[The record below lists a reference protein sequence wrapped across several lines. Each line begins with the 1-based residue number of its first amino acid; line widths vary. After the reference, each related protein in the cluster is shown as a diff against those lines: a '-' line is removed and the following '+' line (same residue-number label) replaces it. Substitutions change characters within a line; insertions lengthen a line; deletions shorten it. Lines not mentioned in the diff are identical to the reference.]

1 MRKTN
6 LVLAVALV
14 FGLAACGGNEPAAT
28 DEVAT
33 TGEAAASAEAADPAP
48 ADAPAPQQPATA
60 AADASLKLEE
70 IDAYV
75 RGMQKEIELL
85 KAAGEK
91 VKQAR
96 AAKDEQAE
104 LSAITEMAMGDF
116 DTPAAAAAGLPV
128 PRWQEVKRKIAAT
141 IGGVDTRRQMQDM
154 AGNTEGLTPE
164 QIAEQQ
170 RNAEA
175 MLASIPDPYAGL
187 EPAVAEALKTR
198 HDELARLNAESIG
211 ARMSV
216 Q

>member
-6 LVLAVALV
+6 LAMAMAILV
-14 FGLAACGGNEPAAT
+14 SLSACGGGEPAAT
-28 DEVAT
+28 DEAT
-33 TGEAAASAEAADPAP
+33 ASAEAATEPAP
-48 ADAPAPQQPATA
+48 ATAPDTPSQPATA
-60 AADASLKLEE
+60 AADTSLKLAE
-70 IDAYV
+70 IDAYA

-96 AAKDEQAE
+96 AAKDDQAE

-116 DTPAAAAAGLPV
+116 DTPAAQAAGLPV
-128 PRWQEVKRKIAAT
+128 ARWQEVKRKVTAT
-141 IGGVDTRRQMQDM
+141 IGGVDTREQMQDM
-154 AGNTEGLTPE
+154 AGNTEGMTPE
-164 QIAEQQ
+164 QAAEHQ

-187 EPAVAEALKTR
+187 APAVVEALKAR
-198 HDELARLNAESIG
+198 HDELVRLNAESIG
-211 ARMSV
+211 VRMGA

>member
-6 LVLAVALV
+6 LALALALA
-14 FGLAACGGNEPAAT
+14 FGLSACGGGSEPEAT
-28 DEVAT
+28 D
-33 TGEAAASAEAADPAP
+33 AAAAPTESAEAAP
-48 ADAPAPQQPATA
+48 ADAPAPTQPATA
-60 AADASLKLEE
+60 AADASLKLDE

-104 LSAITEMAMGDF
+104 LSALTEMAMGDF
-116 DTPAAAAAGLPV
+116 DTPSAEAAGLPV
-128 PRWQEVKRKIAAT
+128 ARWQEVKPKVTAV
-141 IGGVDTRRQMQDM
+141 IGGVDTHPQMQGM
-154 AGNTEGLTPE
+154 AGNTEGMTPE
-164 QIAEQQ
+164 QAAEHQH
-170 RNAEA
+170 NAEA

-187 EPAVAEALKTR
+187 DPAVVEALKTR
-198 HDELARLNAESIG
+198 HDELAQLNAESIG
-211 ARMSV
+211 LRMSV

>member
-6 LVLAVALV
+6 LALAMALAA
-14 FGLAACGGNEPAAT
+14 GLAACGGNEPAAG
-28 DEVAT
+28 E
-33 TGEAAASAEAADPAP
+33 EAAAPAGPTQAAP
-48 ADAPAPQQPATA
+48 ADAPAPPAQPSTA
-60 AADASLKLEE
+60 AADTSLKLEE

-75 RGMQKEIELL
+75 RGMQKEVELL

-96 AAKDEQAE
+96 AAKDDQAE

-116 DTPAAAAAGLPV
+116 DTPAAEAAGLPV
-128 PRWQEVKRKIAAT
+128 ARWQEVKRKITAT
-141 IGGVDTRRQMQDM
+141 IGGVDTRRQMQEM

-164 QIAEQQ
+164 QVAEQQ

-175 MLASIPDPYAGL
+175 LLASIPDPYAGL
-187 EPAVAEALKTR
+187 DPAVVEALKAR

-211 ARMSV
+211 ARMGA

>member
-6 LVLAVALV
+6 LALAMALAA
-14 FGLAACGGNEPAAT
+14 GLAACGGNEAAT
-28 DEVAT
+28 
-33 TGEAAASAEAADPAP
+33 GEETAAPAEPTQAAP
-48 ADAPAPQQPATA
+48 ADAPAPPAQPSTA
-60 AADASLKLEE
+60 AADTSLKLEE

-75 RGMQKEIELL
+75 RGMQKEVELL

-96 AAKDEQAE
+96 AAKDDQAE

-116 DTPAAAAAGLPV
+116 DTPAAEAAGLPV
-128 PRWQEVKRKIAAT
+128 ARWQEVKRKITAT
-141 IGGVDTRRQMQDM
+141 IGGVDTRRQMQEM

-164 QIAEQQ
+164 QVAEQQ

-175 MLASIPDPYAGL
+175 LLASIPDPYAGL
-187 EPAVAEALKTR
+187 DPAVVEALKAR

-211 ARMSV
+211 ARMGA

>member
-6 LVLAVALV
+6 LALAMALAA
-14 FGLAACGGNEPAAT
+14 GLAACGGNEPA
-28 DEVAT
+28 
-33 TGEAAASAEAADPAP
+33 TGEETAAPAEPTQAAP
-48 ADAPAPQQPATA
+48 ADAPAPPAQPSTA
-60 AADASLKLEE
+60 AADTSLKLEE

-75 RGMQKEIELL
+75 RGMQKEVELL

-96 AAKDEQAE
+96 AAKDDQAE

-116 DTPAAAAAGLPV
+116 DTPAAEAAGLPV
-128 PRWQEVKRKIAAT
+128 ARWQEVKRKITAT
-141 IGGVDTRRQMQDM
+141 IGGVDTRRQMQEM

-164 QIAEQQ
+164 QVAEQQ

-175 MLASIPDPYAGL
+175 LLASIPDPYAGL
-187 EPAVAEALKTR
+187 DPAVVEALKAR

-211 ARMSV
+211 ARMGA

>member
-6 LVLAVALV
+6 LALALALAV
-14 FGLAACGGNEPAAT
+14 GLSACGGGETEAT
-28 DEVAT
+28 D
-33 TGEAAASAEAADPAP
+33 EAAASTETTEAAPAEAPGPAP
-48 ADAPAPQQPATA
+48 QPATA
-60 AADASLKLEE
+60 AADTSLKLDE

-104 LSAITEMAMGDF
+104 LSALTEMAMGDF
-116 DTPAAAAAGLPV
+116 DTPSAEAAGLPV
-128 PRWQEVKRKIAAT
+128 ARWQDVKRKIIAT
-141 IGGVDTRRQMQDM
+141 VGGVDTRKQMQDM
-154 AGNTEGLTPE
+154 AGNTEGMTPE
-164 QIAEQQ
+164 QAAEHQ

-187 EPAVAEALKTR
+187 DPAVVEALKAR

-211 ARMSV
+211 LRMSV

>member
-1 MRKTN
+1 MRNTN
-6 LVLAVALV
+6 LALAMAIMV
-14 FGLAACGGNEPAAT
+14 GLSACGGGEPAT
-28 DEVAT
+28 DEA
-33 TGEAAASAEAADPAP
+33 PAP
-48 ADAPAPQQPATA
+48 ADATTAAPAPAPEPTQPSTA

-75 RGMQKEIELL
+75 RGMQKEIELV

-91 VKQAR
+91 VKQAQ

-128 PRWQEVKRKIAAT
+128 ARWQEVKRKITAT
-141 IGGVDTRRQMQDM
+141 IGGVDTRRQMQEM
-154 AGNTEGLTPE
+154 AGNTEGMAPE
-164 QIAEQQ
+164 QVAEHQ

-187 EPAVAEALKTR
+187 DPTVVAALEAR
-198 HDELARLNAESIG
+198 HDELARLNAEAIG
-211 ARMSV
+211 LRMSV
-216 Q
+216 R

>member
-6 LVLAVALV
+6 LALV
-14 FGLAACGGNEPAAT
+14 VAILVGLSACGGSEPAAT
-28 DEVAT
+28 DEAAPAEAST
-33 TGEAAASAEAADPAP
+33 EAAPATAP
-48 ADAPAPQQPATA
+48 DAPPQPATA
-60 AADASLKLEE
+60 APDASLKLDE

-75 RGMQKEIELL
+75 RGMQKEIELV

-96 AAKDEQAE
+96 AAKNEDAE

-128 PRWQEVKRKIAAT
+128 ARWQEVKRKIVAT
-141 IGGVDTRRQMQDM
+141 IGGVDTRKQMQDM
-154 AGNTEGLTPE
+154 AGNTEGMTPE
-164 QIAEQQ
+164 QVAEHQ

-187 EPAVAEALKTR
+187 EPAVVEALKTR

-211 ARMSV
+211 LRMSM
-216 Q
+216 

>member
-6 LVLAVALV
+6 MALAMALLA
-14 FGLAACGGNEPAAT
+14 GLSACGGSEPEAT
-28 DEVAT
+28 V
-33 TGEAAASAEAADPAP
+33 EAAASEETATEATPATAP
-48 ADAPAPQQPATA
+48 DAPPQPATA
-60 AADASLKLEE
+60 ATDTALKLDE

-75 RGMQKEIELL
+75 RGMQKEIELVR
-85 KAAGEK
+85 AAGEK
-91 VKQAR
+91 VRQAQ

-128 PRWQEVKRKIAAT
+128 ARWQEVKRKITAT

-154 AGNTEGLTPE
+154 AGNTEGMTPE
-164 QIAEQQ
+164 QIAEHQ

-187 EPAVAEALKTR
+187 EPAVVEALKTR

-211 ARMSV
+211 LRMSV
-216 Q
+216 R